1 MFTSRWASARTGN
14 PAILS
19 ANGESGPEALRHRLT
34 TVLPLF
40 DVHSFASV
48 RPHTHPARPQSL
60 PRDRRKFD
68 EPKPQLD
75 ARRESAGPA
84 CIEQKH
90 YQSIPS
96 RQSRTSASAT
106 YLFPGRALLGRQNN
120 DS

>member
-19 ANGESGPEALRHRLT
+19 ANGESEPEALRHRLT

-48 RPHTHPARPQSL
+48 RPHTHPARPQSI

-75 ARRESAGPA
+75 ARRESAGRPVSSR
-84 CIEQKH
+84 KH
-90 YQSIPS
+90 YPCIPS
-96 RQSRTSASAT
+96 RQSRTS
-106 YLFPGRALLGRQNN
+106 GRALLRRESS